1 MKLMTDISNNKE
13 PAKHP
18 VVETL
23 EGLSAYLRFLL
34 ELGCVGMDCS
44 EKSLEIIKNW
54 GMSRTKKS
62 DIESGIYN
70 NFVKCRQCSLA
81 GERKNIVYGDGDPE
95 ARLLIVGG
103 IPEPDDIQA
112 GKPYSGKAGELLNKI
127 ISAMNLTR
135 KEIYITHAVKCCLP
149 DKMQPNL
156 KNIAVCRYYL
166 MREFKLVKP
175 EIVCAL
181 GEIATKSLLETSVSL
196 SRLRGRFHDYQ
207 GFRVMPTYS
216 PEYLLDN
223 PDAKRMV
230 WEDIKKVMV
239 KLGKG

>member
-1 MKLMTDISNNKE
+1 MSDFLNNKE
-13 PAKHP
+13 PAKPP
-18 VVETL
+18 VIETL

-44 EKSLEIIKNW
+44 EKSLEIVKNW
-54 GMSRTKKS
+54 GRHKKKKS
-62 DIESGIYN
+62 DIYN
-70 NFVKCRQCSLA
+70 NFIKCRQCSLA
-81 GERKNIVYGDGDPE
+81 GDRKNIVCGDGDPE

-103 IPEPDDIQA
+103 VPEPDDIQT

-127 ISAMNLTR
+127 IFAMNLTR
-135 KEIYITHAVKCCLP
+135 DEIFITLAVKCCLP

-156 KNIAVCRYYL
+156 KDIAVCRHYL
-166 MREFKLVKP
+166 MREIKMIKP

-181 GEIATKSLLETSVSL
+181 GDIATKSLLETSVSL

-207 GFRVMPTYS
+207 GIRVMPTYS
-216 PEYLLDN
+216 PEYLIEH